1 MDDRAATFT
10 RWAEEHRPM
19 LVRLARAYAAT
30 DADVEDLVQEMLLAV
45 WRALPSFRGEALPS
59 TWIYRVALSVALG
72 RRRTEGRRV
81 RTEGT
86 EVEEDLERAAGRER
100 AAAGA
105 GEAAQMERLRLAA
118 VLAAMRQMSPVDR
131 SVLVLA
137 LEGAS
142 LQEIAEVIGI
152 TANNAGVRLHRARR
166 RLAARM
172 EG

>member
-1 MDDRAATFT
+1 
-10 RWAEEHRPM
+10 
-19 LVRLARAYAAT
+19 
-30 DADVEDLVQEMLLAV
+30 
-45 WRALPSFRGEALPS
+45 
-59 TWIYRVALSVALG
+59 
-72 RRRTEGRRV
+72 V

-86 EVEEDLERAAGRER
+86 EVEEDLERAAERER

>member
-1 MDDRAATFT
+1 
-10 RWAEEHRPM
+10 M

-86 EVEEDLERAAGRER
+86 EVEEDLERAAERER

-118 VLAAMRQMSPVDR
+118 VLAAMREMSPVDR

-152 TANNAGVRLHRARR
+152 TANNAGVRLHRARH